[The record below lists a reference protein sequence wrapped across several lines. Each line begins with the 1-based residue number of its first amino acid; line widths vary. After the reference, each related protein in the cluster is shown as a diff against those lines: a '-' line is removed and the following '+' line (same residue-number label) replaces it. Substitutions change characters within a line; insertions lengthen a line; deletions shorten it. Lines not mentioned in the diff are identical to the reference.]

1 MSKIVGYTRVSSKF
15 QLDNNSMQEQ
25 QGEILNRYSNAI
37 IYSEQFTDTTIKR
50 PILEEVEKNLDMGD
64 TLVICKLDRLAR
76 STTEGIELVQGLFN
90 KGVAIHM
97 LDVGLLENN
106 IMGKFFLTT
115 LFAVSEMERN
125 GILESSQNRK
135 SIRNVRVG
143 SKKGRPK
150 VYTQSQLDSAIEMIN
165 NKSYKEVSQITGM
178 SMSTLFREVKKRRD
192 RA

>member
-1 MSKIVGYTRVSSKF
+1 MSKIVGYTRVSTKF
-15 QLDNNSMQEQ
+15 QLDNNSVQEQ

-37 IYSEQFTDTTIKR
+37 IYSEQFTETTMNR
-50 PILEEVEKNLDMGD
+50 PIFEEVEKNLNTGD

-97 LDVGLLENN
+97 LNVGLLENN

-115 LFAVSEMERN
+115 LFAVTEMERN
-125 GILESSQNRK
+125 AILERTQNQK
-135 SIRNVRVG
+135 STTNIRLG
-143 SKKGRPK
+143 LKKGRPK
-150 VYTQSQLDSAIEMIN
+150 IYTQIQLDSAIEMLN
-165 NKSYKEVSQITGM
+165 NKSYKDVSQITGM